1 LSGESVSALM
11 RYFKIPLENLVV
23 IYDDLALPVGQVRL
37 REAGSAGG
45 HNGMKN
51 IIQHLGSDK
60 FKRIRIGI
68 DKHEFIPVVDYVL
81 GKFSKEDQ
89 EKIDVAVKSVADACF
104 DITKMD
110 FNRVMGKYNKKG

>member
-1 LSGESVSALM
+1 MLYL
-11 RYFKIPLENLVV
+11 LVV
-23 IYDDLALPVGQVRL
+23 YDDLDLACGVL
-37 REAGSAGG
+37 RFRKNGSAGS

-89 EKIDVAVKSVADACF
+89 DKIDVAVKVVADACF
-104 DITKMD
+104 DVTKMD